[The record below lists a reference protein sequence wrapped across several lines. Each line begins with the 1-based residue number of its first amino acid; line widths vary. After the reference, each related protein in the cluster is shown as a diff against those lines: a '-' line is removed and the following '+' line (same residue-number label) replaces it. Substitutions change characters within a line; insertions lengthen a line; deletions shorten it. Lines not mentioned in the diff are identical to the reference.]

1 MPEEEPGEP
10 TQGEPHTGA
19 QEEPCPALRAHVLP
33 AVPEL
38 LQVGARGALLALSK
52 GKMWEDRL

>member
-10 TQGEPHTGA
+10 AQGEPHAGA
-19 QEEPCPALRAHVLP
+19 EEEPRSALRAHVLP

-38 LQVGARGALLALSK
+38 LQVGGRVGTAGC
-52 GKMWEDRL
+52 